1 MLLKKLT
8 RPRSSLRAPW
18 IKQSQLLWW
27 LEIKTAKP
35 YCLYC
40 FGPFANPQEARLH
53 QAGYVEDLLEEQ
65 TEGITIKLKQCQPKE
80 LTICSDSELD

>member
-1 MLLKKLT
+1 MLLKTLT
-8 RPRSSLRAPW
+8 RPRSSRRTPW

-35 YCLYC
+35 YCIYW
-40 FGPFANPQEARLH
+40 FGPFVSPLEAGLY
-53 QAGYVEDLLEEQ
+53 QPGYVEDLLEEQ
-65 TEGITIKLKQCQPKE
+65 AEGITIKLQQCQPKQ

>member
-27 LEIKTAKP
+27 LEIKTAVASG
-35 YCLYC
+35 L
-40 FGPFANPQEARLH
+40 
-53 QAGYVEDLLEEQ
+53 
-65 TEGITIKLKQCQPKE
+65 
-80 LTICSDSELD
+80 